1 MKPAK
6 NAFFVPIFAMLF
18 GCGGGGDGGGSSVAA
33 THIISIVRTP
43 AQLKWAD
50 ADAYC
55 KNTTFSNQTG
65 WRLPTQPEL
74 TTYGKTG
81 LDIADGKGGGA
92 AWSST
97 PAQPTYHYY
106 VSMNGTNGTAVAGE
120 DNSFFYVRCAHD

>member
-1 MKPAK
+1 MKTINGLGLTAIC
-6 NAFFVPIFAMLF
+6 VTLL
-18 GCGGGGDGGGSSVAA
+18 GCGGGGGANDGPHTINIA
-33 THIISIVRTP
+33 RTP

-55 KNTTFSNQTG
+55 RNTTLAGQTS

-74 TTYGKTG
+74 TAYAKTG
-81 LDIADGKGGGA
+81 ADIADGKGGGA

-97 PAQPTYHYY
+97 PAQPTFHYY
-106 VSMNGTNGTAVAGE
+106 VSLNSTNGTAVAGD